1 MHSPQTPCSSFE
13 KSIQEE
19 AEVEG
24 TVKLKPKSKVG
35 IKSQDWQL
43 TSEFRQKKM
52 SEITWEEEPFIPPP
66 CDYMF

>member
-35 IKSQDWQL
+35 IKSQD
-43 TSEFRQKKM
+43 
-52 SEITWEEEPFIPPP
+52 
-66 CDYMF
+66 